1 MGRDYE
7 AEGKELLFR
16 ALEAMVKNIETCGGE
31 LLCNFRGEDLV
42 DVYKALVS
50 DSAAAKESA
59 ERAVKDGI
67 SEGLLKAIM
76 NA

>member
-16 ALEAMVKNIETCGGE
+16 ALEAMVKNIENCGGE
-31 LLCNFRGEDLV
+31 TFCSFNSTDLEA
-42 DVYKALVS
+42 VYKLLVS
-50 DSAAAKESA
+50 DSEKSSESA
-59 ERAVKDGI
+59 ERAVRDGI
-67 SEGLLKAIM
+67 SDALLKAIE